1 MFSKILNKFKSIFGK
16 KSISK
21 TSKPK
26 KVSKTKNTSKTT
38 KSSTRTKSTKS
49 TKTAKPSKGKKQ
61 EIKLLIESFTSIPG
75 VGLKSAK
82 AFYEAGFKST
92 EDILSA
98 KDEDLLAIPGV
109 GINLVKKLKDYKSWF
124 KFRFYFNLFNQIN
137 NIIGFIKL
145 I

>member
-1 MFSKILNKFKSIFGK
+1 MFTKILNKLKTIFGK

-26 KVSKTKNTSKTT
+26 KVSKTT
-38 KSSTRTKSTKS
+38 KSSTRTKSTKTAKS
-49 TKTAKPSKGKKQ
+49 TKTTKPSKGKKQ

-109 GINLVKKLKDYKSWF
+109 GINLVKKLRDYRS
-124 KFRFYFNLFNQIN
+124 
-137 NIIGFIKL
+137 
-145 I
+145 